1 MRHLRTIRIGT
12 LLLAAA
18 GAPAVS
24 VAEGLTWF
32 GETSFSGA
40 YPVESMEYRRAA
52 TLAREDDA
60 LGLRALLAP
69 APARRE
75 LDTEAL
81 FDPLFQGM
89 ESSRLDQGMRS
100 EVGLSLGGE
109 TVSVPVYRREAVFI
123 DGRRQEL
130 SGFGVKWRH
139 EFSGLG
145 SLTVATRY
153 GKGAYTAHDELL
165 AADTANM
172 LTSVS
177 WTSQIG
183 ERGSSITGS
192 VFYGDEQAEDL
203 AYKDLGRRVY
213 GFVVGGQWAVT
224 RHHLP
229 FVALQY
235 QANDATATSLLDDST
250 RIAAGWNWA
259 VTRDWHVKAEAS
271 FGYNDP
277 RLNLFDI
284 DSKKFQFST
293 RFDIK

>member
-1 MRHLRTIRIGT
+1 MRQAPHLRYVS
-12 LLLAAA
+12 LLLVAA

-24 VAEGLTWF
+24 AAGGLTWF
-32 GETSFSGA
+32 GETTFSGA
-40 YPVESMEYRRAA
+40 YPVESLEYHRAA
-52 TLAREDDA
+52 VLTREDDV

-69 APARRE
+69 VPARPGF
-75 LDTEAL
+75 DAEAL
-81 FDPLFQGM
+81 FDPLFPGT
-89 ESSRLDQGMRS
+89 ESRRLDQGVRS
-100 EVGLSLGGE
+100 EVGVSLGGE
-109 TVSVPVYRREAVFI
+109 TVSVPVYRRQAVFG
-123 DGRRQEL
+123 DGSRQEL
-130 SGFGVKWRH
+130 SSFGVKWRH
-139 EFSGLG
+139 QFTGIG
-145 SLTVATRY
+145 SLTVSTRY
-153 GKGAYTAHDELL
+153 GKGAYTAQDEIL
-165 AADTANM
+165 AADTANT

-177 WTSQIG
+177 WTSPIG
-183 ERGSSITGS
+183 LRGSSVTGS

-203 AYKDLGRRVY
+203 SYKDLGRRMY

-229 FVALQY
+229 FVAFQY

-277 RLNLFDI
+277 RLNLFDV
-284 DSKKFQFST
+284 DNTRFQFST